1 MSPISLPAFPRQH
14 PQQGKRQSR
23 IGKRGKQRERVCFEN
38 HLFSTTPD
46 TQCSL
51 RLLQVGGDVVGPE
64 CGVLKPRPGKSPQR
78 IPGYLRTAPAGIWP
92 ALPPDL
98 QPSSR
103 HPRRSACC
111 LLFLECP
118 KVVVSAQDFHR
129 FLNLDSR
136 DSQPCAM
143 RILF

>member
-129 FLNLDSR
+129 FLNLDSC